1 MPLGKRPPLPLILSA
16 NTLLDG
22 VVVYRA
28 GGGWSEHLG
37 DAELARD
44 EAGALALEQA
54 LLAAERSEEVL
65 APELVPVAL
74 DGAGRIVPSH
84 YRARIRALGPTVR
97 PDLGPQA
104 QGAHDHVS
112 L

>member
-16 NTLLDG
+16 NDLLDG
-22 VVVYRA
+22 TVVYRTD
-28 GGGWSEHLG
+28 GGWSEHLAG
-37 DAELARD
+37 AVVAQD

-54 LLAAERSEEVL
+54 LLASEQGEEVI
-65 APELVPVAL
+65 AAELIPVTL
-74 DGAGRIVPSH
+74 DGEGRIGPSH

-97 PDLGPQA
+97 TDLGPQA
-104 QGAHDHVS
+104 QGENAHVS

>member
-16 NTLLDG
+16 NDLLDG
-22 VVVYRA
+22 TVVYRTA
-28 GGGWSEHLG
+28 DGWSEHL
-37 DAELARD
+37 AAAVVAAD

-54 LLAAERSEEVL
+54 FLAAERDQEVIAAELIPVSVDEE
-65 APELVPVAL
+65 
-74 DGAGRIVPSH
+74 GRIGPSH

-97 PDLGPQA
+97 SDLGPQA
-104 QGAHDHVS
+104 LGENLHVS

>member
-16 NTLLDG
+16 NDLLDG
-22 VVVYRA
+22 TVVYRTES
-28 GGGWSEHLG
+28 GWSEHL
-37 DAELARD
+37 ASAVVAQD

-54 LLAAERSEEVL
+54 LLAAERSQDVI
-65 APELVPVAL
+65 AAELIPVTVDAE
-74 DGAGRIVPSH
+74 GRIGPSH

-97 PDLGPQA
+97 TDFGPQA
-104 QGAHDHVS
+104 LGENLHVS